1 MVLRNQQGC
10 KAMFDTPQYHPIAM
24 DALTHDAIN
33 DELKT
38 LFVHDCGEDYIEGK
52 TPKPLP
58 EDIAPLAL
66 RSNTE
71 STVKLRG
78 RDYQRTVKHFNK
90 IEPFDI
96 VLHPIDR
103 DGKRDTT
110 VAILLRD
117 PTRESFNDRYAK
129 WTLSLRWTGQTCSNH
144 RPVAIECYRDQ
155 FKELF
160 HGQIDESDIYL
171 QRVDYCINTI
181 NNRPIT
187 QSDYGFNTSLH
198 YQHPEN
204 YTNVATQLTCA
215 DPRGSWGGAS
225 SDSNTKYLAGLRIRI
240 YDSGGKDPLRCLHP
254 AIPLNL
260 RFVLHQAYADAITKP
275 FNPDRLQTRLSLNR
289 IEVQLNQSWLRHYD
303 CYRLS
308 DYITERHCLI
318 ATAFKKLRIIDR
330 RQANK
335 SRCEDAEWWAT
346 AMAGIRQ
353 HATLNRIPRR
363 SKIQDVSD
371 SNARLAGVLAQR
383 YANRFNHDK
392 EPPPAT
398 GRAAIRQLSLSEDDL
413 DDIDAHYS
421 RLLINRLERDRQTEI
436 DIDAHRKRVEL
447 YVATDESFY
456 EDRPTP
462 EQYQALIDILSKSP
476 LIPSNGICIPR
487 VTDVGF
493 QRNRRNTC
501 INWEPPDTA
510 EVT

>member
-1 MVLRNQQGC
+1 
-10 KAMFDTPQYHPIAM
+10 MFDTPQYHPIAM

-38 LFVHDCGEDYIEGK
+38 LFVHDCGEDWLEAK
-52 TPKPLP
+52 TSRPLP
-58 EDIAPLAL
+58 ESLSALAL

-71 STVKLRG
+71 TTVKFQG
-78 RDYQRTVKHFNK
+78 EDYQRTVLHFNK
-90 IEPFDI
+90 MAPFDVI
-96 VLHPIDR
+96 LHRLDR
-103 DGKRDTT
+103 DGKKDTT
-110 VAILLRD
+110 APILLRD
-117 PTRESFNDRYAK
+117 PTRESLNDQYAR
-129 WTLSLRWTGQTCSNH
+129 WTLSLRWTGERCSNH
-144 RPVAIECYRDQ
+144 RPVAVECFRDH

-160 HGQIDESDIYL
+160 HGQIDESDIFL

-187 QSDYGFNTSLH
+187 MADYGFNTSLH
-198 YQHPEN
+198 HQHPDN
-204 YTNVATQLTCA
+204 FANVATQLTCA
-215 DPRGSWGGAS
+215 DPRGSWGGS
-225 SDSNTKYLAGLRIRI
+225 GSESQTRYLAGLRIRI
-240 YDSGGKDPLRCLHP
+240 YDSGIKDRLRCLHP
-254 AIPLNL
+254 AIPPNL
-260 RFVLHQAYADAITKP
+260 RFIINQAYEDPIAKP
-275 FNPDRLQTRLSLNR
+275 FAPDRLQTRLSLNR

-308 DYITERHCLI
+308 DYIRERHCLI
-318 ATAFKKLRIIDR
+318 ATALKKFKIIDR

-335 SRCEDAEWWAT
+335 SRCEDAEWWA
-346 AMAGIRQ
+346 AAVAGIRQ

-363 SKIQDVSD
+363 SKIQDVSE

-383 YANRFNHDK
+383 SANLFAHDK
-392 EPPPAT
+392 ESPPAT
-398 GRAAIRQLSLSEDDL
+398 GREAIRQLSLSEDDL

-462 EQYQALIDILSKSP
+462 EEYQALIDILSKSP